1 MTDEQQL
8 TAAGNEMSAS
18 FLAAKKRS
26 DETLAKLEAKP
37 SSFTMLTGDRPTG
50 RLHLGH
56 YFGSIRER
64 VAMQERGVNTNI
76 IIADYQVITDRDT
89 TEHIQDNVLNLVLD
103 YMAAGIDPNKTMMF
117 THSAVPAENQL
128 LLPFLSLVTE
138 AELHRN
144 PTVKSEMEASGHALT
159 GLLLTYPVHQACDIL
174 FCKANVVPIGKDNLP
189 HVEITHAS
197 MAFDAELSCLYS
209 STRKNGYTMFPAGPS
224 KEYLNKGVFR
234 LRDDAPCALYALEV
248 SDEAYFRALH
258 RAEEFMRHSEEY
270 SFNTL
275 GLILC
280 GLHIRW
286 QRRHHYFC
294 SQFVS
299 EVLEQSGALA
309 LPKDSTLMHPND
321 YALLPQLKCLYK
333 GRLADLPQRKAM
345 ELGETPSMVSIYTG
359 LLVELL
365 QRRAQRFF
373 E

>member
-1 MTDEQQL
+1 M
-8 TAAGNEMSAS
+8 
-18 FLAAKKRS
+18 
-26 DETLAKLEAKP
+26 
-37 SSFTMLTGDRPTG
+37 
-50 RLHLGH
+50 
-56 YFGSIRER
+56 
-64 VAMQERGVNTNI
+64 
-76 IIADYQVITDRDT
+76 
-89 TEHIQDNVLNLVLD
+89 
-103 YMAAGIDPNKTMMF
+103 KTIYI
-117 THSAVPAENQL
+117 
-128 LLPFLSLVTE
+128 
-138 AELHRN
+138 
-144 PTVKSEMEASGHALT
+144 
-159 GLLLTYPVHQACDIL
+159 LLTRSGTLLSKLVYA
-174 FCKANVVPIGKDNLP
+174 ATGASY
-189 HVEITHAS
+189 THAS

-234 LRDDAPCALYALEV
+234 LRDNAPCALYALEV
-248 SDEAYFRALH
+248 SDEAYSHALC

-286 QRRHHYFC
+286 QRRRHYFC

-309 LPKDSTLMHPND
+309 LPKDSTL
-321 YALLPQLKCLYK
+321 LPQLKCLYK
-333 GRLADLPQRKAM
+333 GRLVDLPQRKAM
-345 ELGETPSMVSIYTG
+345 DLGETPSMVSIYTG